1 MADENVKILS
11 WPDGRALLEHQFDP
25 DRPANVNMAMNLT
38 AKEAVPVCIK
48 VCEPICARSE
58 YVVSIEIF
66 DRPVA
71 TIKLAGQTTIFNCRD
86 QEKK

>member
-1 MADENVKILS
+1 MADDVKIVS
-11 WPDGRALLEHQFDP
+11 FPDL
-25 DRPANVNMAMNLT
+25 NMAMNLT
-38 AKEAVPVCIK
+38 AREPVPVCIK

-86 QEKK
+86 SQEKK